1 MVKQTIKVFLGINS
15 LPESAQHLIL
25 KVVGSTI
32 LLDMVWNLSTAFY
45 VLFVI
50 DTVGIEQLGILIA
63 IGFLL
68 QAVLDYPSGV
78 LGDWIGQRWILFIG
92 YSFEALAFSILT
104 FADSFLSLLGV
115 YIIRAFAFSQQSGAI
130 ETWLD
135 NNYKLVANDV
145 DPQRKIYKF
154 FMGRRMT
161 IGNIVP
167 GVATVLGGILATV
180 FFRRAVFYIQF
191 IGLVIMAVLF
201 FIIVKDYPEIQ
212 RPKRSLK
219 SYFNLL
225 GEGVQFVISN
235 RVILLFIIGLCIGE
249 AMAIIWYEM
258 ILFPVYYS
266 YTGSDA
272 GVGILRFIIM
282 VIGTV
287 LTFYAS
293 KLVVKVHIKR
303 IPLLRFL
310 DTVIFYWGI
319 ALLTYLFP
327 IEFNTFNP
335 LAILLLIV
343 NYSTIWLF
351 YTLGNI
357 LAQRL
362 FLDVV
367 PDRNRNSIYS
377 LIPTLLLLF
386 TAPCAVIG
394 ASLIKNLG
402 ISITAFLLGMIG
414 LISVVFY
421 YSSVRLIPEEDKL
434 VDV

>member
-1 MVKQTIKVFLGINS
+1 MVKQALKAFLGVNC
-15 LPESAQHLIL
+15 LPESAQNLIM
-25 KVVGSTI
+25 KVVGSTV
-32 LLDMVWNLSTAFY
+32 LLDMIWNLSTAFY

-50 DTVGIEQLGILIA
+50 DTIGIEQLGILIA
-63 IGFLL
+63 IGFFL

-78 LGDWIGQRWILFIG
+78 LGDWIGQRWILLIG
-92 YSFEALAFSILT
+92 YSLEALAFSILT

-145 DPQRKIYKF
+145 DPQREIYKF

-167 GVATVLGGILATV
+167 GIATVLGGILSTIFLRRTV
-180 FFRRAVFYIQF
+180 FYFQF
-191 IGLVIMAVLF
+191 IGMIIMAVIF
-201 FIIVKDYPEIQ
+201 FLIVKDFPGIE

-225 GEGVQFVISN
+225 GEGVQLVISN
-235 RVILLFIIGLCIGE
+235 RVIFLFIIGLCIGE
-249 AMAIIWYEM
+249 AMAIIWFEL
-258 ILFPVYYS
+258 ILFPVYYG

-272 GVGILRFIIM
+272 GVGILRFIILI
-282 VIGTV
+282 IGT
-287 LTFYAS
+287 LFTFYAS

-310 DTVIFYWGI
+310 DTVVFFWGI
-319 ALLTYLFP
+319 AFLTFLFP
-327 IEFNTFNP
+327 VEFNTFTP
-335 LAILLLIV
+335 LAVLLLIL
-343 NYSTIWLF
+343 NYSTIWFF

-402 ISITAFLLGMIG
+402 FSTTAFLLGVIG
-414 LISVVFY
+414 IVSVAFY
-421 YSSVRLIPEEDKL
+421 YSSVRLIPEEDIT
-434 VDV
+434 